1 MCKREKI
8 DKIGK
13 GLIYSV
19 LHDKCKNG
27 VEKRNVIF
35 ALHEVYIWGTFEQCL
50 NEKLYIELKKVILG
64 MKIGVNMEL

>member
-8 DKIGK
+8 DEIRKE
-13 GLIYSV
+13 LIYSV

-35 ALHEVYIWGTFEQCL
+35 ALHEVYI
-50 NEKLYIELKKVILG
+50 
-64 MKIGVNMEL
+64 